1 MVGTVNAMAFHLAN
15 WGGCCFAARGETMKT
30 QSVLVV
36 SMLMATVVLTGCA
49 LVTPTPPAAGATAS
63 TVRPDAVA
71 ALEAVY
77 GPPSQAGFG
86 SAVFY
91 DPLAPGVDLEQAAL
105 ARYQFFVGDLWER
118 YGADAWMGPW
128 QRVYSRP
135 AGAAREIVAELRA
148 LAKRDA
154 AISASVLL
162 DSVEAPEQAQAA
174 MAAAFDDPAVA
185 EVTVYTLGD
194 GGAMAGLLVAGQR
207 QDRGAIFLVFLLD

>member
-1 MVGTVNAMAFHLAN
+1 MTKFNGLYISIAVAAIALA
-15 WGGCCFAARGETMKT
+15 GCT
-30 QSVLVV
+30 
-36 SMLMATVVLTGCA
+36 
-49 LVTPTPPAAGATAS
+49 LVTPTPAAAGATAS

-71 ALEAVY
+71 ALEAAF

-135 AGAAREIVAELRA
+135 AGAARDIVAELRA
-148 LAKRDA
+148 LANRNA
-154 AISASVLL
+154 AMSASVLL
-162 DSVEAPEQAQAA
+162 DSVDAPEQAQAA
-174 MAAAFDDPAVA
+174 LAAAFDDPAVA
-185 EVTVYTLGD
+185 ELTVYTLGD

>member
-1 MVGTVNAMAFHLAN
+1 
-15 WGGCCFAARGETMKT
+15 MKT

-49 LVTPTPPAAGATAS
+49 LVTPTPPAASDVAGATQ
-63 TVRPDAVA
+63 PDVVA
-71 ALEAVY
+71 ALEAVF

-86 SAVFY
+86 SAVFF

-135 AGAAREIVAELRA
+135 AGAARDIVAELRA
-148 LAKRDA
+148 LANRDA
-154 AISASVLL
+154 AMSASVLL

-174 MAAAFDDPAVA
+174 LAAAFDDLAVA
-185 EVTVYTLGD
+185 ELTVYTLGD
-194 GGAMAGLLVAGQR
+194 GGAMAGLLVAGLR

>member
-1 MVGTVNAMAFHLAN
+1 MIRFYLLFISMAVAAIALA
-15 WGGCCFAARGETMKT
+15 GCT
-30 QSVLVV
+30 
-36 SMLMATVVLTGCA
+36 
-49 LVTPTPPAAGATAS
+49 LVTPTPAAAGATAS

-71 ALEAVY
+71 ALEAIY

-128 QRVYSRP
+128 QRVYFRP
-135 AGAAREIVAELRA
+135 AGAPRDIVAELRA
-148 LAKRDA
+148 LTNRDA
-154 AISASVLL
+154 AMSASVLL
-162 DSVEAPEQAQAA
+162 DSVDAPEQAQAA
-174 MAAAFDDPAVA
+174 LAAAFDDPAVA
-185 EVTVYTLGD
+185 ELTVYTLGD

-207 QDRGAIFLVFLLD
+207 QDRSAIFLVFLLD